1 MGIAVAVA
9 VGVGIE
15 VSVGTGVLVGEGVT
29 VETSAGK
36 LQAVNA
42 KIVKIINQNLLL
54 MFCSGV
60 GDYYILLRRY
70 NLRMPIRLLSP
81 EVASQIAAGEVV
93 ERPASVVKELLEN
106 SLDAGA
112 HAISIT
118 IEEAGKKLIEVAD
131 DGVGISPDELELA
144 VARHAT
150 SKLARSDELFS
161 ISTLGFRGEAL
172 ASIASVSRMTVTSR
186 VRNEQ
191 EGVRLRVEG
200 GQMGTLNR
208 VGTPVG
214 TTVRVE
220 DLFYNV
226 PARLKFLKS
235 DTTERRA
242 IDVLVTRYALAY
254 ADRRFKLS
262 DGRNVALQTAGDGDR
277 RAILAALYGVDVA
290 RQMLEIQ
297 SEEEGFQLTGF
308 ISPTSLTRSNRR
320 EITFFINGR
329 WVQDV
334 SLSTAL
340 LQAYHT
346 LLMVGRYPMTALF
359 LEIPPQEVDVNV
371 HPAKAEVRFRNPDK
385 VFSFVQRSARRA
397 LLAYS
402 PVPNVAPSLWGISRT
417 VPGEQ
422 PRHTGLD
429 WKIGHDEEL
438 FRSSNAESPV
448 PSESV
453 EAEQTHS
460 QLHVPESPSP
470 VSIQTTHPTIP
481 LLRLVGQ
488 IGASYLV
495 AEGPDGLYLIDQHAA
510 HERVL
515 FEKLMAQHAL
525 KNIPSQ
531 ALLTPVAVTLPPHA
545 ANLLLTQIPVLQRF
559 GFDVEEFGPNTFQ
572 VRAMPV
578 LFMGSD
584 PSAAL
589 RALVEDFEED
599 ESPLQ
604 HEIETKLAARVCKRM
619 AVKAGQALSNEEQR
633 ALLHDLE
640 RCDSPRTCPH
650 GRPTMIHL
658 SVDMLER
665 QFGRRGA
672 R

>member
-1 MGIAVAVA
+1 
-9 VGVGIE
+9 
-15 VSVGTGVLVGEGVT
+15 
-29 VETSAGK
+29 
-36 LQAVNA
+36 
-42 KIVKIINQNLLL
+42 
-54 MFCSGV
+54 
-60 GDYYILLRRY
+60 
-70 NLRMPIRLLSP
+70 MPIRLLSP
-81 EVASQIAAGEVV
+81 EVASQIAAGEVI

-112 HAISIT
+112 RSIVVT

-131 DGVGISPDELELA
+131 DGAGIPSAELELA
-144 VARHAT
+144 VSRHAT
-150 SKLARSDELFS
+150 SKLARADELFS

-186 VRNEQ
+186 VQHEQ
-191 EGVRLRVEG
+191 EGARLRVEG
-200 GQMGTLNR
+200 GIAGNLVK
-208 VGTPVG
+208 VGTTVG

-242 IDVLVTRYALAY
+242 TDVLVTRYALAY
-254 ADRRFKLS
+254 PGKRFKLS
-262 DGRNVALQTAGDGDR
+262 DGRNAVLQTSGDGDR

-290 RQMLEIQ
+290 KQMLEVMA
-297 SEEEGFQLTGF
+297 EEDGLSLIGFV
-308 ISPTSLTRSNRR
+308 SPISLTRSNRR

-329 WVQDV
+329 WVHDA
-334 SLSTAL
+334 SLSAAL

-346 LLMVGRYPMTALF
+346 LLMVGRYPLTALF
-359 LEIPPQEVDVNV
+359 LGIPPAEVDVNV
-371 HPAKAEVRFRNPDK
+371 HPAKAEVRFRNQDR
-385 VFSFVQRSARRA
+385 VFSFVQRSVRKA

-402 PVPNVAPSLWGISRT
+402 PVPHVAASLWGTTRT
-417 VPGEQ
+417 IPPEQ
-422 PRHTGLD
+422 PHHTGLD

-438 FRSSNAESPV
+438 TVGSGPSSETG
-448 PSESV
+448 
-453 EAEQTHS
+453 EQTSDISSPPSNTAQLSSTTS
-460 QLHVPESPSP
+460 QHTRIS
-470 VSIQTTHPTIP
+470 

-488 IGASYLV
+488 IGATYLV
-495 AEGPDGLYLIDQHAA
+495 AEGPDGLYLVDQHAA

-515 FEKLMAQHAL
+515 FEKLMAQHAQ

-531 ALLTPVAVTLPPHA
+531 SLLTPVAVTLPSPSA
-545 ANLLLTQIPVLQRF
+545 QLLLTQLPLLQHF

-572 VRAMPV
+572 VRAMPA

-584 PSAAL
+584 PAAAL

-604 HEIETKLAARVCKRM
+604 NEIEAKLAARVCKRM
-619 AVKAGQALSNEEQR
+619 AVKAGQALSTEEQR
-633 ALLHDLE
+633 ALLIDLE
-640 RCDSPRTCPH
+640 TCDSPRTCPH

-672 R
+672 H

>member
-1 MGIAVAVA
+1 
-9 VGVGIE
+9 
-15 VSVGTGVLVGEGVT
+15 
-29 VETSAGK
+29 
-36 LQAVNA
+36 
-42 KIVKIINQNLLL
+42 
-54 MFCSGV
+54 
-60 GDYYILLRRY
+60 
-70 NLRMPIRLLSP
+70 MPIRLLSS
-81 EVASQIAAGEVV
+81 EVASQIAAGEVI

-112 HAISIT
+112 HSILIT

-131 DGVGISPDELELA
+131 DGSGIPSSELELA

-150 SKLARSDELFS
+150 SKLARSADLFS

-172 ASIASVSRMTVTSR
+172 ASIGSVSRMTITSR
-186 VRNEQ
+186 VQNEQ
-191 EGVRLRVEG
+191 EGARLNVEG
-200 GQMGTLNR
+200 GTTGQPTK
-208 VGTPVG
+208 VGTTVG

-235 DTTERRA
+235 DVTERRA
-242 IDVLVTRYALAY
+242 IDLLVTRYALGY
-254 ADRRFKLS
+254 PHSRFKLS
-262 DGRNVALQTAGDGDR
+262 DGKNIVLQTTGDGDR

-290 RQMLEIQ
+290 KQMLEIQ
-297 SEEEGFQLTGF
+297 SQEEGLGLTGF
-308 ISPTSLTRSNRR
+308 ISPTSLTRSNRK

-329 WVQDV
+329 WVHDV

-340 LQAYHT
+340 LHAYHT
-346 LLMVGRYPMTALF
+346 LLMVGRYPLTALF
-359 LEIPPQEVDVNV
+359 LEIPPDEVDVNV
-371 HPAKAEVRFRNPDK
+371 HPAKAEVRFRNQDK
-385 VFSFVQRSARRA
+385 VFSFVQRSTRKA

-402 PVPNVAPSLWGISRT
+402 PVPNVAPSLWGTTRT
-417 VPGEQ
+417 IPSEP
-422 PRHTGLD
+422 PRNTGLD
-429 WKIGHDEEL
+429 WAIGHDEEL
-438 FRSSNAESPV
+438 SVAADFSSSNASVESPATI
-448 PSESV
+448 PPASV
-453 EAEQTHS
+453 QSVQSA
-460 QLHVPESPSP
+460 
-470 VSIQTTHPTIP
+470 IP
-481 LLRLVGQ
+481 LLRLIGQ
-488 IGASYLV
+488 IGATYLV
-495 AEGPDGLYLIDQHAA
+495 AEGPDGLYLVDQHAA

-515 FEKLMAQHAL
+515 FEKLMAQHAM

-531 ALLTPVAVTLPPHA
+531 SLLTPVAVTLPPHS
-545 ANLLLTQIPVLQRF
+545 ANLLMTQIPVLQHF

-572 VRAMPV
+572 VRAMPA

-584 PSAAL
+584 PSVAL

-599 ESPLQ
+599 EAPLQ
-604 HEIETKLAARVCKRM
+604 NEVEAKLAGRVCKRM

-640 RCDSPRTCPH
+640 ACDSPRTCPH